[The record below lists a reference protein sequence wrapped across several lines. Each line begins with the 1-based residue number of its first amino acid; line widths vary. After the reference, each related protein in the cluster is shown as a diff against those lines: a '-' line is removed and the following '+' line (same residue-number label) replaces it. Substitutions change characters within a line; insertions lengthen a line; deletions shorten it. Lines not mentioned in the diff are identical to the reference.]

1 MTNTAPTRRR
11 VLLGLSGSALALS
24 GCVGFTPEAG
34 RPLGSHL
41 DEGHFGEPTRNNIGV
56 HNGEIDWAHALGER
70 FAREVPTTINFA
82 FNSSDLDEEAR
93 AILRQQAAFIRHFPE
108 VRFSVYGHTDAVGGS
123 GFNQRLGRRRARAA
137 VNYLVSQG
145 VNRSRLEAL
154 VSFGE
159 TQLIVATE
167 EQERRNRR
175 TVTPRFPALSG
186 PLRWFW
192 TVGMPRSSTAT
203 TEAVAQAVAR
213 PNKPRKQR
221 RKRKRAAFRRVFHL

>member
-1 MTNTAPTRRR
+1 M
-11 VLLGLSGSALALS
+11 
-24 GCVGFTPEAG
+24 
-34 RPLGSHL
+34 
-41 DEGHFGEPTRNNIGV
+41 
-56 HNGEIDWAHALGER
+56 AHALGER

-175 TVTPRFPALSG
+175 TVTEVSG
-186 PLRWFW
+186 FVGSAPLVLDGRYAEIIYRNY
-192 TVGMPRSSTAT
+192 RSGGAGGG
-203 TEAVAQAVAR
+203 
-213 PNKPRKQR
+213 
-221 RKRKRAAFRRVFHL
+221 AAE